1 MERNQIEKQDRP
13 KRTKWHKILVA
24 FSFAGYLIL
33 LCYFLF
39 FAEVFGRTNMAASY
53 HYNLIPFQEIK
64 RFIQYRKILGKTAV
78 LLNLLGNVAA
88 FLPFGAMVP
97 FFSGKCKNVWFTT
110 FVSFE
115 LSLLVETLQLI
126 SKVGSFDVDDLML
139 NTLGGMLG
147 YLCYWCARK
156 IHGKYYGKKKL

>member
-1 MERNQIEKQDRP
+1 MEKNQIAKQDRP
-13 KRTKWHKILVA
+13 KQTKWHKILVA
-24 FSFAGYLIL
+24 FSFAVYLIL
-33 LCYFLF
+33 LFYFLF
-39 FAEVFGRTNMAASY
+39 FAEVLGRTNVDTAY
-53 HYNLIPFQEIK
+53 HYNLIPFHEIK
-64 RFIQYRKILGKTAV
+64 RFIQYRDILGNTAV

-88 FLPFGAMVP
+88 FLPFGAMLPV
-97 FFSGKCKNVWFTT
+97 FSRKCKNAMFTT

-147 YLCYWCARK
+147 YLCYWCAQKIRRK
-156 IHGKYYGKKKL
+156 QCEKKN